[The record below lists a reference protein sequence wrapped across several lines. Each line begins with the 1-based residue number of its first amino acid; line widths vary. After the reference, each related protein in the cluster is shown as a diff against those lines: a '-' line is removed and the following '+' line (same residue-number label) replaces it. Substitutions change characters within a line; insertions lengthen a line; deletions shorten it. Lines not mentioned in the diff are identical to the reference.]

1 MKIKWEWIAP
11 FFPALLAMTIV
22 TVLDAVGIIDFRFSI
37 HDVDTL
43 IILSGLILTIIAAS
57 ILLSREAVRQMRVA
71 SLRQAQQAYDAERSR
86 FLRRLDHELK
96 NPLTGIRFAVN
107 NIAEAENRDTRQQL
121 KENIHAELTRLNR
134 MVTDLRKIADLSIQ
148 KLEISAV
155 NLKDLLEEI
164 YAQAHEETPTN
175 ERNLQLNLP
184 EPPQGLPDIL
194 GDQDLLLVALYN
206 LVNNAL
212 KYTRTGD
219 TIALRAYVED
229 EMAVIEVRDT
239 GIGISTADLPYIW
252 DELYRSK
259 RVRDIPGSGIGLA
272 LVKLVIER
280 HGGKIEVQSQLDQGT
295 TVRVYLPIFPVAES
309 VARLMQPV
317 SNS

>member
-37 HDVDTL
+37 HDVDTF
-43 IILSGLILTIIAAS
+43 IILSGFILTIIAAS
-57 ILLSREAVRQMRVA
+57 ILLSREAVKQMRVT
-71 SLRQAQQAYDAERSR
+71 SLRQAQQVYDAERSR

-96 NPLTGIRFAVN
+96 NPLMGIQLAIN

-121 KENIHAELTRLNR
+121 KGNIQAELTRLNR
-134 MVTDLRKIADLSIQ
+134 LVTDLRKIADLSVQ

-175 ERNLQLNLP
+175 ERDLQLNLP
-184 EPPQGLPDIL
+184 EPPQNLPDIL

-206 LVNNAL
+206 IVNNAL
-212 KYTRTGD
+212 KYTRNGD
-219 TIALRAYVED
+219 TIALRAYVEN

-259 RVRDIPGSGIGLA
+259 QVRDIPGSGIGLA

-295 TVRVYLPIFPVAES
+295 TVRVYLPIFPVPES
-309 VARLMQPV
+309 VTGLMQPV

>member
-11 FFPALLAMTIV
+11 FFPTLLAMVIV
-22 TVLDAVGIIDFRFSI
+22 AVLDAVGIIDFSFTI

-43 IILSGLILTIIAAS
+43 IILSGLIITIILSS
-57 ILLSREAVRQMRVA
+57 IVLSREAVRQMQVT

-107 NIAEAENRDTRQQL
+107 NIAEAEDRDTRQQL
-121 KENIHAELTRLNR
+121 KKNINAELIRLNC
-134 MVTDLRKIADLSIQ
+134 MVTDLRKIADLSTQ

-184 EPPQGLPDIL
+184 EPPQSLPNIL
-194 GDQDLLLVALYN
+194 GDQDLLLVAIYN
-206 LVNNAL
+206 LAEQRAQIFTSRR
-212 KYTRTGD
+212 YRCAGRFCTG
-219 TIALRAYVED
+219 RN
-229 EMAVIEVRDT
+229 
-239 GIGISTADLPYIW
+239 
-252 DELYRSK
+252 
-259 RVRDIPGSGIGLA
+259 
-272 LVKLVIER
+272 
-280 HGGKIEVQSQLDQGT
+280 GGD
-295 TVRVYLPIFPVAES
+295 
-309 VARLMQPV
+309 
-317 SNS
+317 